1 MPVAK
6 NPTIWNPE
14 QYHRYSDERS
24 RPFFELL
31 TQVDHPGP
39 HTIADL
45 GCGSGELTITLLERW
60 PTARIYGVD
69 NSPAMLDAAAQY
81 AITDRLSFELSDL
94 ATWQPPAPLDII
106 FSNAAFHWLPDH
118 AALLTRLVS
127 LLAPRGVLAFQ
138 VPGNF
143 DFPSHTILK
152 EIRTSPRWA
161 DKVGWGA
168 DRSAASQSPTWY
180 FELLTHLGMNVNA
193 WETTYLHLLHG
204 DNAVLEWVKG
214 TALRPV
220 ISTLAPDEQAEFTA
234 EYAVLLHEAYPPQAY
249 GTLFPFRR
257 IFIVANKPSLLPMT
271 IAMPRHGTK

>member
-1 MPVAK
+1 MPGSK
-6 NPTIWNPE
+6 NPTVWNPE

-31 TQVDHPGP
+31 AQVDHPGP

-45 GCGSGELTITLLERW
+45 GCGSGELTSTLLERW
-60 PTARIYGVD
+60 PSARIYGVD
-69 NSPAMLDAAAQY
+69 NSEAMLDAAAQY
-81 AITDRLSFELSDL
+81 AISERLSFELADL
-94 ATWQPPAPLDII
+94 AAWQPAAPLDII

-118 AALLTRLVS
+118 SALLTHLVN

-143 DFPSHTILK
+143 DFPSHAILK
-152 EIRTSPRWA
+152 QIRTSPRWA
-161 DKVGWGA
+161 DKLGWGA

-180 FELLTHLGMNVNA
+180 FELLTSAGLRVNA
-193 WETTYLHLLHG
+193 WDTTYLHLLHG

-220 ISTLAPDEQAEFTA
+220 ISTLDAEEQAEFTA
-234 EYAVLLHEAYPPQAY
+234 EYAARLNAAYPPQAY

-257 IFIVANKPSLLPMT
+257 IFVVASKPS
-271 IAMPRHGTK
+271 